1 SEQDRN
7 PDCRRLR
14 FHLDRT
20 QPQTRRQ
27 RGSRG
32 ALDKVVTIK
41 RKAQRFVQSGDLA
54 KAIVEFDKLVESG
67 DLEPYDYLQIGDILT
82 RLRRLDDAVLRYRDA
97 VAAYERVGLYKN
109 AIAICK
115 KLLRVRPDAYDILR
129 ALGGLY
135 ALEGLH
141 TDAIFYYLQYITAA
155 PPDRE
160 TPGIQD
166 VGVRLLSMSLPSADV
181 ALKIVDV
188 MHAAGCD
195 VAGARPLFDLGIEF
209 EEQGRKEWGQALK
222 GRAAQIVPNVDEL
235 EPSRRVASKEDG
247 PIGPTDAMSTFA
259 MSAEEAVF
267 APPLSIGPKPPEAEP
282 SEHADDEDDSVLTID
297 TEDGTFSG
305 SGAAGGMAA
314 SSGSADPGID
324 FGMIDLGSPAPATNG
339 NGAGS
344 GAPSANE
351 YLATP
356 FAEEFV
362 PGEPDDLCRQAEE
375 RLAED
380 DLAGALAAWLAAARS
395 AFNFGQSR
403 RAEEIYLQIVG
414 KDPNHLEALQ
424 GLTEIAHINGERQK
438 IVRFGCELGDV
449 LLARELYVEAKLEFE
464 RVLQFDAGNEKAKSR
479 VARLNSIEG
488 VDKVTARPLA
498 PMASEVQGAM
508 ITVRGEP
515 VQTQSVNDLSE
526 ILSEFEK
533 AMAAQVPTDDAQSH
547 YDLGMAYIEMG
558 MIEQAIESFTHASAS
573 ETYQV
578 RALEMVAR
586 CQIEAG
592 RPEVAIESVD
602 QALAV
607 GVEEPGREAA
617 LMAMRGLALEQIG
630 YPSEAAQEYQR
641 ALELDP
647 GLAPAREGILRLG
660 SSGAAA

>member
-1 SEQDRN
+1 
-7 PDCRRLR
+7 
-14 FHLDRT
+14 
-20 QPQTRRQ
+20 
-27 RGSRG
+27 
-32 ALDKVVTIK
+32 LDKVVSIK
-41 RKAQRFVQSGDLA
+41 RKAQRYVQSGDLA
-54 KAIVEFDKLVESG
+54 KAIVEYDKLVESG
-67 DLEPYDYLQIGDILT
+67 DLEPYDYLQIGDLLT

-141 TDAIFYYLQYITAA
+141 TDAIFYFLQYISAA

-160 TPGIQD
+160 TPGIQE

-181 ALKIVDV
+181 ALKVVDV

-195 VAGARPLFDLGIEF
+195 IPGARPLYDLGLEF
-209 EEQGRKEWGQALK
+209 EEQGRKEWGQVLK
-222 GRAAQIVPNVDEL
+222 ARAAQIVPNVDQL
-235 EPSRRVASKEDG
+235 EPSRRVASAEDEPTG
-247 PIGPTDAMSTFA
+247 PPDALASFV

-267 APPLSIGPKPPEAEP
+267 APPLSMSAKP
-282 SEHADDEDDSVLTID
+282 SESAAGSDEDDSIVEIEEGPLA
-297 TEDGTFSG
+297 G
-305 SGAAGGMAA
+305 STATGAA
-314 SSGSADPGID
+314 STSTGSADPGID
-324 FGMIDLGSPAPATNG
+324 FGMIDLGTAAASG
-339 NGAGS
+339 NGS
-344 GAPSANE
+344 GAGAGESGRHE

-356 FAEEFV
+356 FADEFV
-362 PGEPDDLCRQAEE
+362 PGEPDELCRQAEE
-375 RLAED
+375 RLADD

-449 LLARELYVEAKLEFE
+449 LLARELYAEAKLEFE
-464 RVLQFDAGNEKAKSR
+464 RVLQFDSGNEKAKSR

-515 VQTQSVNDLSE
+515 VQMQSVTDLSE

-533 AMAAQVPTDDAQSH
+533 AMAAQVPSDDAQSH

-558 MIEQAIESFTHASAS
+558 MNDQAIESFTNASAS
-573 ETYQV
+573 DVYKV
-578 RALEMVAR
+578 RALEMLAR

-592 RPEVAIESVD
+592 RPEVAIDAVD
-602 QALAV
+602 QALGA
-607 GVEEPGREAA
+607 GADDPGREAA
-617 LMAMRGLALEQIG
+617 LYAMRGLALEQIG

-641 ALELDP
+641 ALGLDP
-647 GLAPAREGILRLG
+647 ALAPAREGILRLG

>member
-1 SEQDRN
+1 
-7 PDCRRLR
+7 
-14 FHLDRT
+14 
-20 QPQTRRQ
+20 
-27 RGSRG
+27 
-32 ALDKVVTIK
+32 LDKVVSIK
-41 RKAQRFVQSGDLA
+41 RKAQRYVQSGDIA
-54 KAIVEFDKLVESG
+54 KAIVEYDKLVESG
-67 DLEPYDYLQIGDILT
+67 DLEPYDYLQIGDLLT
-82 RLRRLDDAVLRYRDA
+82 RARRLDDAVLRYRDA

-141 TDAIFYYLQYITAA
+141 TDAIFYFLQYMAAA

-160 TPGIQD
+160 TAGIQD

-181 ALKIVDV
+181 ALKVVDV

-195 VAGARPLFDLGIEF
+195 VPGARPLYDLGIEF
-209 EEQGRKEWGQALK
+209 EEQGRKEWGQVLK
-222 GRAAQIVPNVDEL
+222 GRAAQIVPNVDTL
-235 EPSRRVASKEDG
+235 EPSRRVASAVDEPTG
-247 PIGPTDAMSTFA
+247 PPDALASFV

-267 APPLSIGPKPPEAEP
+267 APPLSIGPKPAPAP
-282 SEHADDEDDSVLTID
+282 GANRPDADDDVLEIE
-297 TEDGTFSG
+297 TEDGTLSG
-305 SGAAGGMAA
+305 SNVAGGIPAT
-314 SSGSADPGID
+314 SNSADPGID
-324 FGMIDLGSPAPATNG
+324 FGMIDLGASPAATG
-339 NGAGS
+339 NGAS
-344 GAPSANE
+344 GGRELTRSDL
-351 YLATP
+351 LATP
-356 FAEEFV
+356 FADEFV
-362 PGEPDDLCRQAEE
+362 PGEPDELCRQAEE
-375 RLAED
+375 RLADD

-449 LLARELYVEAKLEFE
+449 LLARELYAEAKLEFE
-464 RVLQFDAGNEKAKSR
+464 RVLQFDPGNEKAKSR
-479 VARLNSIEG
+479 VARLNSIDG

-498 PMASEVQGAM
+498 PVASEVQGAM

-515 VQTQSVNDLSE
+515 VQTQSVTDLSE

-533 AMAAQVPTDDAQSH
+533 AMAAQVPSDDAQSH

-558 MIEQAIESFTHASAS
+558 MSDQAIESFSHAAAS
-573 ETYQV
+573 DTYRV

-592 RPEVAIESVD
+592 RPEVAIEAVD
-602 QALAV
+602 QAIAA
-607 GVEEPGREAA
+607 GADDTAREAA
-617 LMAMRGLALEQIG
+617 LYAMRGLALEQIG
-630 YPSEAAQEYQR
+630 YPTEAAQEYQR
-641 ALELDP
+641 ALALDAN
-647 GLAPAREGILRLG
+647 LAPAREGILRLG